1 MKKGYIKKN
10 IPLVFFPCFCSIK
23 TIIYTE
29 QVIVDLPRLY
39 IVHVLAGIL
48 CIRQNTKYLFCD
60 FINFFQNEFCRFRC
74 MLCWSGKFN
83 VQMLNKNQIK
93 CSFYKNIVFIGPL
106 SPNTCTYPWNCDC
119 HKKIHE
125 NWCRRISMKPQ

>member
-1 MKKGYIKKN
+1 MKRAKTLILHMKKCYKFNFTNEKGLYKKY
-10 IPLVFFPCFCSIK
+10 IPLVFSPCFCSIK

-60 FINFFQNEFCRFRC
+60 FINFF
-74 MLCWSGKFN
+74 
-83 VQMLNKNQIK
+83 
-93 CSFYKNIVFIGPL
+93 
-106 SPNTCTYPWNCDC
+106 
-119 HKKIHE
+119 
-125 NWCRRISMKPQ
+125 